1 MNWFEVLKE
10 QRQVAQTAQ
19 SFKPIQ
25 LDKPINIKKPEK
37 DCYQKLIDY
46 VQSCGLNIREEFPNY
61 VQFTDKKNMVIL
73 PSSKSI
79 TSKRKELYCLLL
91 EDLKQHKFLET
102 KDAEQAIL
110 PDKTSGHFGR
120 FSYQVSNSVNVH
132 YINRGVLLDIIIYYN

>member
-1 MNWFEVLKE
+1 MNWFNVLKE
-10 QRQVAQTAQ
+10 QRQVARNIQ

-46 VQSCGLNIREEFPNY
+46 VQSCGLNIKEEFSKY
-61 VQFTDKKNMVIL
+61 VQFTDMKNIVIFNA
-73 PSSKSI
+73 SKSLI
-79 TSKRKELYCLLL
+79 SENQEVYCLIL

-110 PDKTSGHFGR
+110 PDKVSGPFKR
-120 FSYQVSNSVNVH
+120 YSIQRSRMVEVY
-132 YINRGVLLDIIIYYN
+132 YINRGNLLHVFIER